1 MQQST
6 AHGVHFTSESK
17 GKLTAVRFQPSY
29 NNAGEIDRG
38 DGWFIKSR
46 HPHNSTRVLLGALMQ
61 LNRLNLHVL

>member
-17 GKLTAVRFQPSY
+17 GKPTAVRFQSSY
-29 NNAGEIDRG
+29 NNAREIDRS

-46 HPHNSTRVLLGALMQ
+46 HPHKSTRALLGALVQ
-61 LNRLNLHVL
+61 LNRLNLHIL